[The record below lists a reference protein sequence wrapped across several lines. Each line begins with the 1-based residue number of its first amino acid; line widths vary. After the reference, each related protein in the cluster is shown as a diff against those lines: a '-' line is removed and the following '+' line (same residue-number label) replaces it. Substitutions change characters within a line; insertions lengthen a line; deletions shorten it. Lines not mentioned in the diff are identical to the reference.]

1 MYYAI
6 ENINNKYVVKKV
18 INGTLIIPVSPI
30 FRKLESAQNFA
41 DDKGYTIEKVGDLYE
56 II

>member
-6 ENINNKYVVKKV
+6 ENINNKFVVKKV
-18 INGTLIIPVSPI
+18 INNMLIAVSPI

-41 DDKGYTIEKVGDLYE
+41 ESKGYKVEKIGDLYE

>member
-6 ENINNKYVVKKV
+6 ENINNKYVVKNV
-18 INGTLIIPVSPI
+18 VNNCLIPVSPT
-30 FRKLESAQNFA
+30 FRTLEAAQNFA
-41 DDKGYTIEKVGDLYE
+41 DSKGYKIEKVGDLYE

>member
-18 INGTLIIPVSPI
+18 VNNCLIPVSPI
-30 FRKLESAQNFA
+30 FRKLEATQNFA
-41 DDKGYTIEKVGDLYE
+41 DNKGYKIEKVGSLYE